1 MQSMFPS
8 FLTKERSEMNS
19 FKLVF
24 KFEESKTQIGEG
36 TGETSGFTV
45 NLSQPEFPR
54 RLNKGIKLDKYF

>member
-1 MQSMFPS
+1 MQSMFLHS
-8 FLTKERSEMNS
+8 LKESPEIGG

-36 TGETSGFTV
+36 TDETSGFTV

-54 RLNKGIKLDKYF
+54 LLNKELN